1 MQRPNPVPAFLLAAA
16 TTAAILTYCA
26 PAVASQPTLEARSG
40 EVTIRLRPE
49 QGPCVGTA
57 RLAEFRAKADSK
69 PVQGCWMGRMT
80 PQGPLVT
87 INWLDGDRDDIPPA
101 AFLEVEG
108 A

>member
-16 TTAAILTYCA
+16 AAAAVLTYCA
-26 PAVASQPTLEARSG
+26 PAAASQPTMEARSG
-40 EVTIRLRPE
+40 DASIRLLPV
-49 QGPCVGTA
+49 QGLCVGHA
-57 RLAEFRAKADSK
+57 RLAEFRTKADAK
-69 PVQGCWMGRMT
+69 PVQGCWVGRIT

-87 INWLDGDRDDIPPA
+87 INWLDGDRDDIPPV